1 MACRRLPLLSRLGE
15 AEIAAGKIEAV
26 RDQSVEHGGL
36 HPNLLL
42 PTQRAAWL
50 AGDMP
55 MVAMMAGTSTLMMS
69 ASLLSLSQM
78 PPAGPVEAEISVEMV
93 LVP

>member
-1 MACRRLPLLSRLGE
+1 
-15 AEIAAGKIEAV
+15 
-26 RDQSVEHGGL
+26 
-36 HPNLLL
+36 
-42 PTQRAAWL
+42 
-50 AGDMP
+50 MP